1 MTTREETMVFE
12 DWKRLNNQ
20 TPEILNYFV
29 DAFDTVYFKDEAEL
43 KGLFSDHNDLNFEL
57 IGKRVRRL
65 NALYHT
71 RLWDK
76 HIKALIGVL
85 SSEGSRI
92 ENKIKDGNVDVVE
105 QIARCGGEKWFAFA
119 TKYCSFVNP
128 GEYPIYDSLVTKPL
142 VEFNKKNPFTD
153 EKLDFERIRQ
163 ECNYGKYKGIVTAF
177 RDKYCEGREYKDIDK
192 FLWIVGKNM

>member
-1 MTTREETMVFE
+1 MFLAAYRNRDKTEMSKLTDIR
-12 DWKRLNNQ
+12 N
-20 TPEILNYFV
+20 
-29 DAFDTVYFKDEAEL
+29 
-43 KGLFSDHNDLNFEL
+43 L
-57 IGKRVRRL
+57 IGKGEKSIKCPFCGLISEVISRDTL
-65 NALYHT
+65 NEYVGIRCNNCATYY
-71 RLWDK
+71 
-76 HIKALIGVL
+76 IGFL

-142 VEFNKKNPFTD
+142 VEFNKQNTFTD